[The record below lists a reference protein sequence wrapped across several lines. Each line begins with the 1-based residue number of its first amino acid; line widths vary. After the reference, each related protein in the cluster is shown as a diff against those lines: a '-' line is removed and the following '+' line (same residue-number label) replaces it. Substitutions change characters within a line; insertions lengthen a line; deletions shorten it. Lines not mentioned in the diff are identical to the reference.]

1 MSNEQIRRAAGG
13 AGLRLWQIAAAMG
26 MSDSSF
32 SRWLRTERSEEE
44 KNQVLEIINSLKEA
58 EK

>member
-1 MSNEQIRRAAGG
+1 MTNREIRLAAGG
-13 AGLRLWQIAAAMG
+13 AGLRLWQIADAMG

-44 KNQVLEIINSLKEA
+44 KDRVLEIINDLKEG